1 MLVETRFIA
10 SLPTAKHCKDYDQA
24 ERSGGFSR
32 LFVFSGQS
40 TTIFSL
46 LHKLYRIKRYLCIPS
61 ISNHMKRAFLLTFI
75 IMAIGIEASLACT
88 NLIVGKKAS
97 TDGSVMCTYN
107 CDGFGFSGS
116 LWHIPSGQHEKG
128 EKIAVRGWGPV
139 HEGRY
144 VDQVDYTYGVVGL
157 MNEKQVT
164 IVETTFD
171 GKLELVNREGLLDYF
186 TLMRLALQRSA
197 TAREAIRCMAEL
209 VEEYG
214 YNSSGE
220 TITICD
226 PNEAWIMEIVGKGM
240 GNNGAVWVALRVP
253 DDCICAHANLSRIR
267 QFPLEKKGSY
277 KSLSSKS
284 FKHLNRPEVECIY
297 AADVISFAKKWGYYM
312 GKDEDFSFRDAY
324 CPIDFEN
331 VRYAD
336 ARVWSFFRHH
346 YSHEE
351 MDKYLPYINGDFSEY
366 DHLPL
371 WIKPDKPLSLRDLQA
386 DMRDHFEGTPLD
398 MTSDMT
404 AGPWGMPIR
413 PLPMHFKDSDSL
425 DYFRERPIA
434 TQQSGFTMTCQMRSW
449 LPNDVGGVTWFNCD
463 DANMVAYVPVYCCV
477 TQVPDPFREEN
488 NPRNEFSDKS
498 AFWMNNWVANMVY
511 PRYSM
516 MIGDLRKAQN
526 ELEDY
531 YFADQDSVLVAINGM
546 MPDERQQY
554 LNRKS
559 IAYAD
564 RMMERWDRL
573 AKYLIVRYNDQIIK
587 RVGDDGKL
595 IRWGYDTPGYDQ
607 QFIDAIGKSTGD
619 RYRLKKVIERRER

>member
-1 MLVETRFIA
+1 MKRTLIITLFIA
-10 SLPTAKHCKDYDQA
+10 
-24 ERSGGFSR
+24 
-32 LFVFSGQS
+32 
-40 TTIFSL
+40 
-46 LHKLYRIKRYLCIPS
+46 LCIEP
-61 ISNHMKRAFLLTFI
+61 I
-75 IMAIGIEASLACT
+75 LACT

-97 TDGSVMCTYN
+97 ADGSVMCTYN

-116 LWHIPSGQHEKG
+116 LFYSPAGRHDKDEL
-128 EKIAVRGWGPV
+128 IAIHGWGPA
-139 HEGRY
+139 HEGQF
-144 VDQVDYTYGVVGL
+144 VKQVEYTYNVVGL

-171 GKLELVNREGLLDYF
+171 GRMELVNKDGLLDYF
-186 TLMRLALQRSA
+186 SLMRLALQRSS
-197 TAREAIRCMAEL
+197 TAREAISCMASL

-226 PNEAWIMEIVGKGM
+226 PNEAWIMEIVGKGPSRK
-240 GNNGAVWVALRVP
+240 GAVWVALRIP

-267 QFPLEKKGSY
+267 QFPLEQKKSY
-277 KSLSSKS
+277 KSISSKN
-284 FKHLNRPEVECIY
+284 LQNINRPEVECVY
-297 AADVISFAKKWGYYM
+297 AYDVISLARELGYFT
-312 GKDEDFSFRDAY
+312 GSDEEFSFRDAY

-346 YSHEE
+346 YNKAE
-351 MDKYLPYINGDFSEY
+351 MDKYLPYINGDFAVC

-371 WIKPDKPLSLRDLQA
+371 WIKPDAPLSLRDLQN

-413 PLPMHFKDSDSL
+413 PLPMHFKDKDSI

-463 DANMVAYVPVYCCV
+463 DANMVAYVPLYCCI
-477 TQVPDPFREEN
+477 TQVPDAFRQEN
-488 NPRNEFSDKS
+488 NPRNEFSFES

-516 MIGDLRKAQN
+516 MIGDLRKAQK

-531 YFADQDSVLVAINGM
+531 YFADQDSVLLAIKDLQ
-546 MPDERQQY
+546 PADRQSY
-554 LNRKS
+554 LNHKS
-559 IAYAD
+559 IDYTS
-564 RMMERWDRL
+564 RMMQRWDKL
-573 AKYLIVRYNDQIIK
+573 AKYLIVKYNDQII
-587 RVGDDGKL
+587 RRTDENGDFL
-595 IRWGYDTPGYDQ
+595 RWGYDTKGYDQ
-607 QFIDAIGKSTGD
+607 QFIDAVGTATGD
-619 RYRLKKVIERRER
+619 RYKLKEVIERKER

>member
-1 MLVETRFIA
+1 MNKTIITLLV
-10 SLPTAKHCKDYDQA
+10 
-24 ERSGGFSR
+24 
-32 LFVFSGQS
+32 
-40 TTIFSL
+40 L
-46 LHKLYRIKRYLCIPS
+46 LAATPA
-61 ISNHMKRAFLLTFI
+61 M
-75 IMAIGIEASLACT
+75 ACT
-88 NLIVGKKAS
+88 NLIVGKRAS
-97 TDGSVMCTYN
+97 ADGSVMCSYN

-116 LWHIPSGQHEKG
+116 LFYSPAARHTPG
-128 EKIAVRGWGPV
+128 EQIAIHGWGPA
-139 HEGRY
+139 HPGQY
-144 VDQVDYTYGVVGL
+144 VAQVEYTRNVVGL
-157 MNEKQVT
+157 MNEDQVT

-171 GKLELVNREGLLDYF
+171 GRLELVNREGLLDYF
-186 TLMRLALQRSA
+186 SLMRLALQRSS
-197 TAREAIRCMAEL
+197 TAREAISCMAGL

-220 TITICD
+220 SITVCD
-226 PNEAWIMEIVGKGM
+226 PNEAWIMEIIGKGS
-240 GNNGAVWVALRVP
+240 GRKGAVWVALRIP

-267 QFPLEKKGSY
+267 QFPLEKKRSF
-277 KSLSSKS
+277 KSISSKNIR
-284 FKHLNRPEVECIY
+284 HIGRPEVECVY
-297 AADVISFAKKWGYYM
+297 ADDVISLARELGYYN
-312 GKDEDFSFRDAY
+312 GSDQNFSFRDAY

-346 YSHEE
+346 TSVAE
-351 MDKYLPYINGDFSEY
+351 MDKYLPYINGHFDQC

-371 WIKPDKPLSLRDLQA
+371 WIKPDRPLTLRDLQA

-413 PLPMHFKDSDSL
+413 PLPMQFKASDGTP
-425 DYFRERPIA
+425 YYRERPIS

-463 DANMVAYVPVYCCV
+463 DAAMVAYVPLYCCI
-477 TQVPDPFREEN
+477 TQIPDPFRPEN
-488 NPRNEFSDKS
+488 NQRNEFSFQS

-516 MIGDLRKAQN
+516 MIGDLRQAQR

-531 YFADQDSVLVAINGM
+531 YHADQDSVLAALQDM
-546 MPDERQQY
+546 TPDDRRDY

-564 RMMERWDRL
+564 RMMSRWDLL
-573 AKYLIVRYNDQIIK
+573 AKYLIVKYNDQVVR
-587 RVGDDGKL
+587 RVDENGQFQ
-595 IRWGYDTPGYDQ
+595 RWGYDTPGYNQ
-607 QFIDAIGKSTGD
+607 QFIDAIGPATGN
-619 RYRLKKVIERRER
+619 RYQLKEIIERRER

>member
-1 MLVETRFIA
+1 MGKKLFIVVWV
-10 SLPTAKHCKDYDQA
+10 
-24 ERSGGFSR
+24 
-32 LFVFSGQS
+32 LFMAFQS
-40 TTIFSL
+40 
-46 LHKLYRIKRYLCIPS
+46 
-61 ISNHMKRAFLLTFI
+61 AW
-75 IMAIGIEASLACT
+75 ACT

-97 TDGSVMCTYN
+97 TDGSVMCSYN

-116 LWHIPSGQHEKG
+116 LFYSPSGRHTPG
-128 EKIAVRGWGPV
+128 EKIAIHGWGPS
-139 HEGRY
+139 HEGMF
-144 VDQVDYTYGVVGL
+144 VEQVEYTYNVVGL

-171 GKLELVNREGLLDYF
+171 GRLELVNHSGLLDYF
-186 TLMRLALQRSA
+186 SLMRLALQRSA

-209 VEEYG
+209 VEQYG

-220 TITICD
+220 SITVCD
-226 PNEAWIMEIVGKGM
+226 PNEAWIMEIIGKGLDRK
-240 GNNGAVWVALRVP
+240 GAVWVALRIP

-267 QFPLEKKGSY
+267 QFPQQQKRSY
-277 KSLSSKS
+277 KSISSLNLKQI
-284 FKHLNRPEVECIY
+284 NRPEVECVY
-297 AADVISFAKKWGYYM
+297 AHDVVAFAREKGFYN
-312 GKDEDFSFRDAY
+312 GSDADFSFRDAY

-346 YSHEE
+346 CNPSE
-351 MDKYLPYINGDFSEY
+351 MDKYLPYINGNFDKC

-371 WIKPDKPLSLRDLQA
+371 WIKPDKPLSLRDVQA

-398 MTSDMT
+398 MTADMT

-413 PLPMHFKDSDSL
+413 PLPMQFRASDSTP
-425 DYFRERPIA
+425 YFRERPIA

-449 LPNDVGGVTWFNCD
+449 LPDDVGGVTWFNCD
-463 DANMVAYVPVYCCV
+463 DAAMVAYVPLYCCI
-477 TQVPDPFREEN
+477 TQVPDPFRPEN
-488 NPRNEFSDKS
+488 NPRNEFSFQS

-516 MIGDLRKAQN
+516 MIGDLRDAQR

-531 YFADQDSVLVAINGM
+531 YFADQDSVLAAIASM
-546 MPDERQQY
+546 TPADRQAF

-564 RMMERWDRL
+564 RMMNRWDRL
-573 AKYLIVRYNDQIIK
+573 AKLLIVRYNDQIV
-587 RVGDDGKL
+587 RPVQDGQV
-595 IRWGYDTPGYDQ
+595 IRGRYATPGYDQ
-607 QFIDAIGKSTGD
+607 QFIDAIGPSTGS
-619 RYRLKKVIERRER
+619 RYRLNKIIERRER

>member
-1 MLVETRFIA
+1 M
-10 SLPTAKHCKDYDQA
+10 
-24 ERSGGFSR
+24 
-32 LFVFSGQS
+32 
-40 TTIFSL
+40 
-46 LHKLYRIKRYLCIPS
+46 
-61 ISNHMKRAFLLTFI
+61 
-75 IMAIGIEASLACT
+75 ACT

-97 TDGSVMCTYN
+97 ADGSVMCTYN

-116 LWHIPSGQHEKG
+116 LSFSPSGRHEKG
-128 EKIAVRGWGPV
+128 ELIEIHGWGPS
-139 HEGRY
+139 HKGQY
-144 VDQVDYTYGVVGL
+144 VKQVEYTYGIVGL

-171 GKLELVNREGLLDYF
+171 GRLELVNQEGLLDYF
-186 TLMRLALQRSA
+186 SLMRLALQRSS
-197 TAREAIRCMAEL
+197 TAREAIKCMAEL

-220 TITICD
+220 TLTICD
-226 PNEAWIMEIVGKGM
+226 SNEAWIMEIIGKGP
-240 GNNGAVWVALRVP
+240 GHKGAVWVALRIP

-267 QFPLEKKGSY
+267 QFPLEKGS
-277 KSLSSKS
+277 KNSISSKNL
-284 FKHLNRPEVECIY
+284 KKINNPEVECVY
-297 AADVISFAKKWGYYM
+297 AADVISFAKERGYYN
-312 GKDEDFSFRDAY
+312 GKDEDFSFREAY

-346 YSHEE
+346 YNHVE
-351 MDKYLPYINGDFSEY
+351 MDKYLPDINGEFDVC

-371 WIKPDKPLSLRDLQA
+371 WIKPDQPLSMRDLQN

-404 AGPWGMPIR
+404 AGPWGMPVR
-413 PLPMHFKDSDSL
+413 PLPMHFKDSDSIP
-425 DYFRERPIA
+425 YFRERPIA
-434 TQQSGFTMTCQMRSW
+434 CQQSGFTMTCQMRSW

-463 DANMVAYVPVYCCV
+463 DANMVAYVPLYCCI
-477 TQVPDPFREEN
+477 TQVPDCFRQEN

-516 MIGDLRKAQN
+516 MIGDLRKAQK

-531 YFADQDSVLVAINGM
+531 YFADQDSVLVAIKDL
-546 MPDERQQY
+546 MPVDRQSY

-564 RMMERWDRL
+564 KMMQRWDKL
-573 AKYLIVRYNDQIIK
+573 AKYLIVKYNDQIVK
-587 RVGDDGKL
+587 RVDKDGNFQ
-595 IRWGYDTPGYDQ
+595 RWGHDTRGYDQ
-607 QFIDAIGKSTGD
+607 QFIDAIRKTTGD
-619 RYRLKKVIERRER
+619 RYKLKEVIKRRER

>member
-1 MLVETRFIA
+1 MKRTLLILLLFT
-10 SLPTAKHCKDYDQA
+10 
-24 ERSGGFSR
+24 
-32 LFVFSGQS
+32 LFVEP
-40 TTIFSL
+40 L
-46 LHKLYRIKRYLCIPS
+46 
-61 ISNHMKRAFLLTFI
+61 
-75 IMAIGIEASLACT
+75 LACT

-116 LWHIPSGQHEKG
+116 LFYSPAGRHDKDEL
-128 EKIAVRGWGPV
+128 IAIHGWGPS
-139 HEGRY
+139 HEGQF
-144 VDQVDYTYGVVGL
+144 VKQVEYTYNVVGL

-171 GKLELVNREGLLDYF
+171 GRLELVNDEGLLDYF
-186 TLMRLALQRSA
+186 SLMRLALQRSS

-209 VEEYG
+209 VDEYG

-220 TITICD
+220 TITVCD
-226 PNEAWIMEIVGKGM
+226 PNEAWIMEIIGKGK
-240 GNNGAVWVALRVP
+240 GRKGAVWVALRIP

-267 QFPLEKKGSY
+267 QFPQEQKKSY
-277 KSLSSKS
+277 KSISSKN
-284 FKHLNRPEVECIY
+284 LQNINRPEVECVY
-297 AADVISFAKKWGYYM
+297 AYDVISFARELGFFS
-312 GKDEDFSFRDAY
+312 GNDADFSFRDAY

-346 YSHEE
+346 YNKAE
-351 MDKYLPYINGDFSEY
+351 MDKYLPYINGDFDVC

-371 WIKPDKPLSLRDLQA
+371 WIKPDAPLSLRDLQN

-398 MTSDMT
+398 MTADMT

-413 PLPMHFKDSDSL
+413 PLPMHFKDKDSIA
-425 DYFRERPIA
+425 YFRERPIA

-449 LPNDVGGVTWFNCD
+449 LPDDVGGVTWFNCD
-463 DANMVAYVPVYCCV
+463 DANMVAYVPLYCCI
-477 TQVPDPFREEN
+477 TQVPDAFRQEN
-488 NPRNEFSDKS
+488 NPRNEFSFES

-516 MIGDLRKAQN
+516 MIGDLRSAQK

-531 YFADQDSVLVAINGM
+531 YFADQDSVLLAVKGM
-546 MPDERQQY
+546 QPADRQSY

-559 IAYAD
+559 IEYTD
-564 RMMERWDRL
+564 LMMQRWDKL
-573 AKYLIVRYNDQIIK
+573 AKYLIVKYNDQII
-587 RVGDDGKL
+587 RRTDENGNFL
-595 IRWGYDTPGYDQ
+595 RWGYDTPGYDQ
-607 QFIDAIGKSTGD
+607 QFIDAIGTSTGD
-619 RYRLKKVIERRER
+619 RYKLEKVIERRER

>member
-1 MLVETRFIA
+1 MGKKLFIVVWVLFMAFQSA
-10 SLPTAKHCKDYDQA
+10 S
-24 ERSGGFSR
+24 
-32 LFVFSGQS
+32 
-40 TTIFSL
+40 
-46 LHKLYRIKRYLCIPS
+46 
-61 ISNHMKRAFLLTFI
+61 
-75 IMAIGIEASLACT
+75 ACT

-97 TDGSVMCTYN
+97 TDGSVMCSYN

-116 LWHIPSGQHEKG
+116 LFYSPSGRHTPG
-128 EKIAVRGWGPV
+128 EKIAIHGWGPS
-139 HEGRY
+139 HEGMY
-144 VDQVDYTYGVVGL
+144 VEQVEYTYNVVGL

-171 GKLELVNREGLLDYF
+171 GRLELVNHSGLLDYF
-186 TLMRLALQRSA
+186 SLMRLALQRST

-209 VEEYG
+209 VEQYG

-220 TITICD
+220 SITVCD
-226 PNEAWIMEIVGKGM
+226 PNEAWIMEIIGKGPDRK
-240 GNNGAVWVALRVP
+240 GAVWVALRIP

-267 QFPLEKKGSY
+267 QFPQQQKRSY
-277 KSLSSKS
+277 KSISSLNLKQI
-284 FKHLNRPEVECIY
+284 NRPEVECVY
-297 AADVISFAKKWGYYM
+297 AHDVVAFAREKGFYN
-312 GKDEDFSFRDAY
+312 GSDADFSFRDAY

-346 YSHEE
+346 CNPSE
-351 MDKYLPYINGDFSEY
+351 MDKYLPYINGDFDKC

-371 WIKPDKPLSLRDLQA
+371 WIKPDKPLSLRDVQA

-398 MTSDMT
+398 MTADMT

-413 PLPMHFKDSDSL
+413 PLPMQFRASDSTP
-425 DYFRERPIA
+425 YFRERPIA

-449 LPNDVGGVTWFNCD
+449 LPDDVGGVTWFNCD
-463 DANMVAYVPVYCCV
+463 DAAMVAYVPLYCCI
-477 TQVPDPFREEN
+477 TQVPDPFRPEN
-488 NPRNEFSDKS
+488 NPRNEFSFQS

-516 MIGDLRKAQN
+516 MIGDLRDAQR

-531 YFADQDSVLVAINGM
+531 YFADQDSVLAAIASM
-546 MPDERQQY
+546 TPADRQAF

-564 RMMERWDRL
+564 RMMNRWDRL
-573 AKYLIVRYNDQIIK
+573 AKLLIVRYNDQIV
-587 RVGDDGKL
+587 RPVQDGQV
-595 IRWGYDTPGYDQ
+595 IRGRYATPGYDQ
-607 QFIDAIGKSTGD
+607 QFIDAIGPSTGS
-619 RYRLKKVIERRER
+619 RYRLNKIIERRER

>member
-1 MLVETRFIA
+1 MKRTFLILLLFT
-10 SLPTAKHCKDYDQA
+10 
-24 ERSGGFSR
+24 
-32 LFVFSGQS
+32 LFVEP
-40 TTIFSL
+40 I
-46 LHKLYRIKRYLCIPS
+46 
-61 ISNHMKRAFLLTFI
+61 
-75 IMAIGIEASLACT
+75 LACT

-116 LWHIPSGQHEKG
+116 LFYSPAGRHDKDEL
-128 EKIAVRGWGPV
+128 IAIHGWGPS
-139 HEGRY
+139 HEGQF
-144 VDQVDYTYGVVGL
+144 VKQVEYTYNVVGL

-171 GKLELVNREGLLDYF
+171 GRLELVNDEGLLDYF
-186 TLMRLALQRSA
+186 SLMRLALQRSS

-209 VEEYG
+209 VDEYG

-220 TITICD
+220 TITVCD
-226 PNEAWIMEIVGKGM
+226 PNEAWIMEIIGKGP
-240 GNNGAVWVALRVP
+240 NRKGAVWVALRIP

-267 QFPLEKKGSY
+267 QFPQEQKKSY
-277 KSLSSKS
+277 KSISSKN
-284 FKHLNRPEVECIY
+284 LQNINRPEVECVY
-297 AADVISFAKKWGYYM
+297 AYDVISFARELGFFS
-312 GKDEDFSFRDAY
+312 GNDADFSFRDAY

-346 YSHEE
+346 YNKVE
-351 MDKYLPYINGDFSEY
+351 MDKYLPYINGDFDKC

-371 WIKPDKPLSLRDLQA
+371 WIKPDAPLSLRDLQN

-398 MTSDMT
+398 MTADMT

-413 PLPMHFKDSDSL
+413 PLPMHFKDKDSIA
-425 DYFRERPIA
+425 YFRERPIA

-449 LPNDVGGVTWFNCD
+449 LPDDVGGVTWFNCD
-463 DANMVAYVPVYCCV
+463 DANMVAYVPLYCCI
-477 TQVPDPFREEN
+477 TQVPDAFRQEN
-488 NPRNEFSDKS
+488 NPRNEFSFES

-516 MIGDLRKAQN
+516 MVGDLRTAQK

-531 YFADQDSVLVAINGM
+531 YFADQDSVLLAVKGM
-546 MPDERQQY
+546 QPADRQSY

-559 IAYAD
+559 IDYTV
-564 RMMERWDRL
+564 RMMQRWDKL
-573 AKYLIVRYNDQIIK
+573 AKYLIVKYNDQII
-587 RVGDDGKL
+587 RRTDENGNFL
-595 IRWGYDTPGYDQ
+595 RWGYDTPGYDQ
-607 QFIDAIGKSTGD
+607 QFIDAIGTSTGD
-619 RYRLKKVIERRER
+619 RYKLEKVIERRER

>member
-1 MLVETRFIA
+1 MKRLFIA
-10 SLPTAKHCKDYDQA
+10 TLM
-24 ERSGGFSR
+24 
-32 LFVFSGQS
+32 V
-40 TTIFSL
+40 
-46 LHKLYRIKRYLCIPS
+46 
-61 ISNHMKRAFLLTFI
+61 
-75 IMAIGIEASLACT
+75 IMGLEPVMACT

-97 TDGSVMCTYN
+97 ADGSVMCTYN

-116 LWHIPSGQHEKG
+116 LSYSPSGRHEPG
-128 EKIAVRGWGPV
+128 ELIEIHGWGPS
-139 HEGRY
+139 HKGQY
-144 VDQVDYTYGVVGL
+144 VKQVEYTYNVVGL

-171 GKLELVNREGLLDYF
+171 GRLMLVNQEGLLDYF
-186 TLMRLALQRSA
+186 SLMRLALQRSS

-220 TITICD
+220 TLTICD
-226 PNEAWIMEIVGKGM
+226 PNEAWIMEIIGKGP
-240 GNNGAVWVALRVP
+240 GNKGAVWVALRIP

-267 QFPLEKKGSY
+267 QFPMEKKGKYVSI
-277 KSLSSKS
+277 SSNNL
-284 FKHLNRPEVECIY
+284 KHINRPEVECVY
-297 AADVISFAKKWGYYM
+297 AADVVSFAKEWGFFN

-351 MDKYLPYINGDFSEY
+351 MDKYLPYINGEFDKC

-371 WIKPDKPLSLRDLQA
+371 WIKPDKPLSLRDLQN

-413 PLPMHFKDSDSL
+413 PLPMHFKDSDSVP
-425 DYFRERPIA
+425 YFRERPIA

-463 DANMVAYVPVYCCV
+463 DANMVAYVPLYCCI
-477 TQVPDPFREEN
+477 TQVPDCFRPEN

-516 MIGDLRKAQN
+516 MVGDLRKAQK

-531 YFADQDSVLVAINGM
+531 YFADQDSVLLAINDLT
-546 MPDERQQY
+546 PLHRQSY
-554 LNRKS
+554 LNKKS

-564 RMMERWDRL
+564 RMMQRWEKL
-573 AKYLIVRYNDQIIK
+573 AKYLIVKYNDQVE
-587 RVGDDGKL
+587 RRTDENGEFA
-595 IRWGYDTPGYDQ
+595 RWGYKTPGYDQ

-619 RYRLKKVIERRER
+619 RYKLKEVIDRRER

>member
-1 MLVETRFIA
+1 MGKKLFIVVWV
-10 SLPTAKHCKDYDQA
+10 
-24 ERSGGFSR
+24 
-32 LFVFSGQS
+32 LFMAFQS
-40 TTIFSL
+40 
-46 LHKLYRIKRYLCIPS
+46 
-61 ISNHMKRAFLLTFI
+61 AW
-75 IMAIGIEASLACT
+75 ACT

-97 TDGSVMCTYN
+97 TDGSVMCSYN

-116 LWHIPSGQHEKG
+116 LFYSPSGRHTPG
-128 EKIAVRGWGPV
+128 EKIAIHGWGPS
-139 HEGRY
+139 HEGMF
-144 VDQVDYTYGVVGL
+144 VEQVEYTYNVVGL

-171 GKLELVNREGLLDYF
+171 GRLELVNHSGLLDYF
-186 TLMRLALQRSA
+186 SLMRLALQRSA

-209 VEEYG
+209 VEQYG

-220 TITICD
+220 SITVCD
-226 PNEAWIMEIVGKGM
+226 PNEAWIMEIIGKGLDRK
-240 GNNGAVWVALRVP
+240 GAVWVALRIP

-267 QFPLEKKGSY
+267 QFPQQQKRSY
-277 KSLSSKS
+277 KSISSLNLKQI
-284 FKHLNRPEVECIY
+284 NRPEVECVY
-297 AADVISFAKKWGYYM
+297 AHDVVAFAREKGFYN
-312 GKDEDFSFRDAY
+312 GSDADFSFRDAY

-346 YSHEE
+346 CNPSE
-351 MDKYLPYINGDFSEY
+351 MDKYLPYINGNFDKC

-371 WIKPDKPLSLRDLQA
+371 WIKPDKPLSLRDVQA

-398 MTSDMT
+398 MTADMT

-413 PLPMHFKDSDSL
+413 PLPMQFRASDSTP
-425 DYFRERPIA
+425 YFRERPIA

-449 LPNDVGGVTWFNCD
+449 LPDDVGGVTWFNCD
-463 DANMVAYVPVYCCV
+463 DAAMVAYVPLYCCI
-477 TQVPDPFREEN
+477 TQVPDPFRPEN
-488 NPRNEFSDKS
+488 NPRNEFSFQS

-516 MIGDLRKAQN
+516 MIGDLRDAQC

-531 YFADQDSVLVAINGM
+531 YFADQDSVLATIASM
-546 MPDERQQY
+546 TPADRQAF

-564 RMMERWDRL
+564 RMMNRWDRL
-573 AKYLIVRYNDQIIK
+573 AKLLIVRYNDQIV
-587 RVGDDGKL
+587 RPVQDGQV
-595 IRWGYDTPGYDQ
+595 IRGRYATPGYDQ
-607 QFIDAIGKSTGD
+607 QFIDAIGPSTGS
-619 RYRLKKVIERRER
+619 RYRLNKIIERRER